1 VTRVIAGRWGG
12 RRLRTPPGD
21 GTRPTSDRVR
31 ESLFSSLQSLFGGL
45 DGVRV
50 LDVYAGSGALALEAL
65 SRGAA
70 SADLVES
77 DRRAAQVAQQNAREL
92 GAEAIVHRTSAASFA
107 AAATGP
113 YDLVM
118 LDPPYAVATDDVA
131 AVVAALAPSLA
142 DDAVVVVE
150 RSTRTPFTWPAGF
163 EGFRDRAHGETTV
176 WFGAR
181 SDES

>member
-1 VTRVIAGRWGG
+1 
-12 RRLRTPPGD
+12 LRTPPGD

-31 ESLFSSLQSLFGGL
+31 ESLFASLTSMFGGL
-45 DGVRV
+45 DDLRV
-50 LDVYAGSGALALEAL
+50 LDLYAGSGALGLEAV

-70 SADLVES
+70 WADLVEL
-77 DRRAAQVAQQNAREL
+77 DRRAAQVAQQNVRDL
-92 GAEAIVHRTSAASFA
+92 GAPAQVHRVAAASFVA
-107 AAATGP
+107 SATGP
-113 YDLVM
+113 YDLVL
-118 LDPPYAVATDDVA
+118 LDPPYAVPDDDVA
-131 AVVAALAPSLA
+131 AVVAALADALA

-181 SDES
+181 AEEP

>member
-12 RRLRTPPGD
+12 RRLATPPGD

-31 ESLFSSLQSLFGGL
+31 ESLFASLTSMFGDL
-45 DGVRV
+45 DDLRV
-50 LDVYAGSGALALEAL
+50 LDLYAGSGALGLEAV

-77 DRRAAQVAQQNAREL
+77 DRRAAQVAQRNVADL
-92 GAEAIVHRTSAASFA
+92 GASARVHRTSAAAFA
-107 AAATGP
+107 ASAAGP
-113 YDLVM
+113 YDLVL
-118 LDPPYAVATDDVA
+118 LDPPYAVPTDDVA
-131 AVVAALAPSLA
+131 AVVAALADALA

-150 RSTRTPFTWPAGF
+150 RSTRTPFAWPDGF

-181 SDES
+181 RDEP